1 MAEMNATA
9 FKASCLEVMDRIAKT
24 REEIIIT
31 KRGKPVAR
39 LVPVDPPKEI
49 ALFGAL
55 KGTFHIP
62 DEDLLTS
69 GAYADEWQIVRESEG
84 E

>member
-9 FKASCLEVMDRIAKT
+9 FKAACLEVMDRIAKT
-24 REEIIIT
+24 REEVIIT

-39 LVPVDPPKEI
+39 LLPVDPPQKTV
-49 ALFGAL
+49 LFGAL

-62 DEDLLTS
+62 DEDLLTPAPS
-69 GAYADEWQIVRESEG
+69 AREWQVVRENDDE
-84 E
+84 

>member
-24 REEIIIT
+24 REEVIIT

-39 LVPVDPPKEI
+39 LLPVDPPQT
-49 ALFGAL
+49 APLFGAL

-62 DEDLLTS
+62 DDELLSPTS
-69 GAYADEWQIVRESEG
+69 TNDWNVVRECE
-84 E
+84 EI

>member
-1 MAEMNATA
+1 MNASA
-9 FKASCLEVMDRIAKT
+9 FKATCLEVMDRIAKT
-24 REEIIIT
+24 REEITIT

-39 LVPVDPPKEI
+39 LVPVDPPQEI

-62 DEDLLTS
+62 DEVLLTP
-69 GAYADEWQIVRESEG
+69 GAHADQWQVVIETKG
-84 E
+84 K